1 MGDGPAGVGNDLNN
15 VTAFPA
21 PVLITSSWDPGLFYL
36 FGQALAQE
44 HRSKGRNVV
53 LAPTINL
60 VRTPLWGRAAES
72 MSEDPFLNGRMA
84 VAAVQ
89 GIQSQQM
96 IACPKHFAAYNQETN
111 RFGLAPEFDA
121 IDARVDERT
130 LHEIYLPAF
139 KSAVQDGHAGSV
151 MCSYNKLNGIHA
163 CENPWLYDRLKSD
176 WGFTGFVVTDWYF
189 AQRITVAAALAGL
202 DNSQPG
208 GSLMDLYGFP
218 DFFGQMLVEAVQNGS
233 VPFSRV
239 EDMAARLWRPMF
251 ELGVIDRPVEG
262 NETTMARTQAHL
274 DLAQRLVEEGSVLLK
289 NSHQTLPLQ
298 KRKYRSIAVFGADA
312 TSKIQYSE
320 KHGGFVIDSTTV
332 VQSPLEHIKKR
343 ASEEGISVTYSE
355 AYPGT
360 DTFATVPSHMFGDP
374 GLNVTYWKTVDWS
387 GPVNRTINAD
397 NITLEDYP
405 VELGATWPDIF
416 SSRYEGTF
424 YPNTTGLYH
433 FSLYGN
439 GNALL
444 YLDGK
449 LTANLNGSNF
459 GMVAQGI
466 ASLTKNRPV
475 TIRLDYSMGT
485 SVDTGAY
492 GVSLGVNVASPERYP
507 DAIATAE
514 KADVSIV
521 FVSDQH
527 TEGLDSNLGLQLP
540 GDQNELISL
549 LAAHSK
555 RVVVVLN
562 TNSAILM
569 PWLDH
574 VDSVV
579 EAFYP
584 GQQAGPALARLLFG
598 DVNFSGKLTVTFP
611 RSIENTP
618 TSPTERFPGVDLVA
632 NYSEGLYVG
641 YRWYDEFGVET
652 LFPFG
657 HGLSYTR
664 FEFSHLVIDKRTIGK
679 NNFTIETSFHVH
691 NAGPVDGKEVAQLY
705 ITFPEEANEP
715 PKVLKGFQKTV
726 INVSETAYLEFSL
739 TKEDFNIWS
748 KETRDWKFV
757 PGTYIIS
764 VGSSSQ
770 DIRLKRTVVL

>member
-1 MGDGPAGVGNDLNN
+1 MGDGPAGVGNNLNN

-21 PVLITSSWDPGLFYL
+21 PVLITSSWDPDLFYL

-53 LAPTINL
+53 LAPTINI

-72 MSEDPFLNGRMA
+72 LSEDPYLNGRMA

-139 KSAVQDGHAGSV
+139 KSAVQNGHAGSV
-151 MCSYNKLNGIHA
+151 MCSYNKLNGIHS

-189 AQRITVAAALAGL
+189 AQRTTVAAALAGL

-218 DFFGQMLVEAVQNGS
+218 AFFGEMLVEAVDNGS
-233 VPFSRV
+233 VQFSRV

-251 ELGVIDRPVEG
+251 ELGVVDRPVEG
-262 NETTMARTQAHL
+262 NGMTVARTQAHL

-289 NSHQTLPLQ
+289 NDHETLPLQ
-298 KRKYRSIAVFGADA
+298 KQKYRSIAVFGADA
-312 TSKIQYSE
+312 TSKIQFSE

-332 VQSPLEHIKKR
+332 VQSPLENIKKS

-360 DTFATVPSHMFGDP
+360 DTFATVPSHMFGES

-387 GPVNRTINAD
+387 GPINRTIKVD

-416 SSRYEGTF
+416 SSRYEGIF

-439 GNALL
+439 GNAVL
-444 YLDGK
+444 YIDGK

-459 GMVAQGI
+459 GMVVQGI
-466 ASLTKNRPV
+466 ASVSKNCPV
-475 TIRLDYSMGT
+475 AVRLDYSMGT

-492 GVSLGVNVASPERYP
+492 GVSLGANFAFSGRYS
-507 DAIATAE
+507 DSIAAAKE
-514 KADVSIV
+514 ADVSVV

-540 GDQNELISL
+540 GDQNELISI
-549 LAAHSK
+549 LAEHSK
-555 RVVVVLN
+555 RIIVVLN

-569 PWLDH
+569 PWLDE

-611 RSIENTP
+611 RSVENTP
-618 TSPTERFPGVDLVA
+618 TSPIERFPGVDLVA
-632 NYSEGLYVG
+632 NYSEGMYVG
-641 YRWYDEFGVET
+641 YRWYEEFGVET

-664 FEFSHLVIDKRTIGK
+664 FEFSKLSVNKRTVNKTDFVVGATFCI
-679 NNFTIETSFHVH
+679 H
-691 NAGPVDGKEVAQLY
+691 NSGPVTGKEVAQLY

-715 PKVLKGFQKTV
+715 PKVLKGFQKTA
-726 INVSETAYLEFSL
+726 IKVSETVHLEFSL
-739 TKEDFNIWS
+739 TKEELMIWS
-748 KETRDWKFV
+748 EKTGDWEFV
-757 PGTYIIS
+757 PGKYTIN
-764 VGSSSQ
+764 VGSSSK
-770 DIRLKRTVVL
+770 DIRLKRTIVL